1 VTNAATPPPLLSIR
15 GAYQTQNQPKTNK
28 IMLKEFKAFAMRGN
42 VVDLAVGVIIGGAF
56 GKIIGSLIDDVIT
69 PLLLKPALDAANL
82 TELSQLTLFGTV
94 KYGNFLS
101 AIINFIIIALV
112 LFMIIKGI
120 TASKKKEEAAPAAP
134 AEPAADIK
142 LLSEIRDLLKK

>member
-1 VTNAATPPPLLSIR
+1 
-15 GAYQTQNQPKTNK
+15 
-28 IMLKEFKAFAMRGN
+28 MLKEFKAFAMRGN

-56 GKIIGSLIDDVIT
+56 GKIVGSLIDDVIT

-101 AIINFIIIALV
+101 AVINFIIIALV

-120 TASKKKEEAAPAAP
+120 TASKKKEAEAPTAP
-134 AEPAADIK
+134 AEPSADIK